1 MKTGAPDPLPEPSSG
16 RILPQR
22 TGRNQG
28 RYHGPAIDI
37 GAELEALVGAAR
49 HRGWQ
54 LEWREAAKDVPL
66 LFLRRPA
73 AGHRETRRLY
83 LSAGIHGDEPAGPLA
98 MRRLVEGDLFPADA
112 AVWLCPCLNPTGCAR
127 NTRENAAGLDL
138 NRDYRSLHSAEV
150 RTHVGWLQ
158 DQPAFD
164 LTLLLHEDWEASGF
178 YLYEL
183 NPAGQP
189 SLAEPVIAEV
199 RDLCPLETAPLV
211 DGRPLDGPGIIR
223 PSVDPAT
230 RPDWPEAIWLLQHK
244 SPRSYTLEAPSDFE
258 LEVRVQALMTA
269 VRRAMA
275 G

>member
-1 MKTGAPDPLPEPSSG
+1 MKPGGPGPLPGVP
-16 RILPQR
+16 LPGR

-37 GAELEALVGAAR
+37 EAELAGLVAAAR
-49 HRGWQ
+49 HRGWH
-54 LEWREAAKDVPL
+54 LEWREAARDLPL

-73 AGHRETRRLY
+73 TARTGGRRLY
-83 LSAGIHGDEPAGPLA
+83 LSTGIHGDEPAGPLA
-98 MRRLVEGDLFPADA
+98 VRRMVEADLFPGDADL
-112 AVWLCPCLNPTGCAR
+112 WLCPCLNPTGCAR

-138 NRDYRSLHSAEV
+138 NRDYRHLHSAEV
-150 RTHVGWLQ
+150 RTHVGWLR

-164 LTLLLHEDWEASGF
+164 LTLLLHEDWEAGGF

-183 NPAGQP
+183 NPAGHP
-189 SLAEPVIAEV
+189 SLAEPMIELV
-199 RDLCPLETAPLV
+199 RQGCPLETAPLV
-211 DGRPLDGPGIIR
+211 DGRPLDAPGIIR
-223 PSVDPAT
+223 PIVDPAT

-258 LEVRVQALMTA
+258 LEVRIEALMTA
-269 VRRAMA
+269 ARRALA